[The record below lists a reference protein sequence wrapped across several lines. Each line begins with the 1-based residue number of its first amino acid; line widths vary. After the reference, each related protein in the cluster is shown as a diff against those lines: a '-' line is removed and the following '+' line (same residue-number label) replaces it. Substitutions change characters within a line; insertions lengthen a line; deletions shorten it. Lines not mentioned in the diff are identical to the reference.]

1 MNPVHAILQL
11 DTVGIDLG
19 IFGDDLL
26 LTGNTKSL
34 PDPLRTE
41 LSSHKAEL
49 RHELNALRAPSLRDK
64 ACVEN
69 CRFYVPSHGQQRLSF
84 LDALYPQS
92 AAYIV
97 SASVFFRGV
106 ADQDRLVAALCNV
119 AVRHDALYTYLVRTD
134 DIDLAAI
141 DRNVR
146 VDLPQIDLSHHI
158 DQAERLS
165 VLCETIS
172 TTPFDLTDPPLWRW
186 LLVRT
191 GESSFNL
198 IVAIH
203 HFISDGWS
211 LAAAFRELAAEY
223 RSGATTGDTPAAS
236 YPLFARQQRKRLAE
250 PDIPSMIQHARN
262 ALSACRLES
271 ANFDGKVRPELDSDR
286 AGRRTF
292 SLSPEVAHAVRAL
305 AGELSL
311 TVSSILAAMFALT
324 IDRFAE
330 GGRFALGI
338 AASNRPGSRFEKTFG
353 FFVNW
358 LAVPVDC
365 DKRTTLASFIKRF
378 HEDKLAAIDRVCI
391 PFDEIA
397 RTSGASRTPFLHPV
411 FQFMFVTHV
420 PARAVSLPGI
430 DVSLLPLPN
439 GRAKLDLT
447 MFLTDS
453 LAAVSVEGEGEL
465 FLELEYNAQLFDSE
479 LIGRFSQEFLS
490 LAQKAAAASDTLLGE
505 LAPRRHPSIA
515 KGRIV
520 KAPSDVVAMFESVVA
535 RNSNAPAVR
544 YSGRSLTYRDL
555 RDRAA
560 RIAAGILQLDC
571 AGQTI
576 AILVRRGLELPA
588 ALIGSAVANAPF
600 LTLDP
605 EAPPERNRRIVADA
619 KPGLM
624 LYSRDHAGDAAALAP
639 DTVCRAIEDFGSSPD
654 GDDPFETRVSRPDR
668 AAYLLYTSGSSG
680 VPKGALIPHRAIG
693 NFAAWMGDALKL
705 SQADRVLAKTPIS
718 FDAFLRETLVS
729 LCHGACVVM
738 ADDRQALDVNA
749 LVEMIDDNAVTVLHA
764 TPTVYDGL
772 LETARGRGGSALH
785 SLSRVMCGGEA
796 LPRTL
801 VERHFRLLPDC
812 RLFNVYG
819 PTECTV
825 DVTCKEIAP
834 EIDLAVTLGRP
845 IDNCTIIIADEQ
857 LEPVER
863 GRRGEIVIA
872 GTPVGLG
879 YFGIAAA
886 AQSAFLESFPHSDGQ
901 RAYRTGDLGRM
912 LPDGEIEYLGRR
924 DRQVKIRGMR
934 VECGEVEKHIE
945 AHPVVERCAVVADD
959 ATGRGAELL
968 AAVRLV
974 PGAIQ
979 DARKLTRLMRSY
991 LSDDL
996 PLAMIPTIVAPM
1008 AVFPRTAHGK
1018 RDTIALARAL
1028 RAYREAANE
1037 RMPAPSQPNA
1047 IETEIIAMAE
1057 ALLEKTDIAVHD
1069 NFFDRGGHSLN
1080 AIRLINQANKR
1091 FGTALT
1097 VKDLFNEPT
1106 ISALAEA
1113 IAASAGRQ
1121 TTEGP
1126 AIRPIRRRRRQ
1137 PATLTDA
1144 D

>member
-1 MNPVHAILQL
+1 MNAAHAILQL
-11 DTVGIDLG
+11 DTAGIDLG
-19 IFGDDLL
+19 VLGDDLVL
-26 LTGNTKSL
+26 IGNTKSL
-34 PDPLRTE
+34 PDSLRTE
-41 LSSHKAEL
+41 LSLHKAKL
-49 RHELNALRAPSLRDK
+49 RHELNGLRAPSLRGE
-64 ACVEN
+64 ACVER
-69 CRFYVPSHGQQRLSF
+69 CRFYLPSHGQQRLSF
-84 LDALYPQS
+84 LDALYPKS
-92 AAYIV
+92 AAYVV

-106 ADQDRLVAALCNV
+106 TDQNRLVDALRNV
-119 AVRHDALYTYLVRTD
+119 VGRHDALYTHLIRTD

-141 DRNVR
+141 DRNVP
-146 VDLPQIDLSHHI
+146 VDLPLMDLSGHP

-165 VLCETIS
+165 ALCETIS

-211 LAAAFRELAAEY
+211 LAAAFRELATEY
-223 RSGATTGDTPAAS
+223 RLGAPRSEAPSAGYS
-236 YPLFARQQRKRLAE
+236 LFARQQRRRLAE
-250 PDIPSMIQHARN
+250 PDIPALIEDARN

-271 ANFDGKVRPELDSDR
+271 STFDGKVRPELDSDR
-286 AGRRTF
+286 AGRLTF
-292 SLSPEVAHAVRAL
+292 SLSPEVARAVRAL

-324 IDRFAE
+324 IDRFTE
-330 GGRFALGI
+330 GGPFALGI
-338 AASNRPGSRFEKTFG
+338 AASNRPGSRFENIFG

-365 DKRTTLASFIKRF
+365 GRQETLASLIKRF
-378 HEDKLAAIDRVCI
+378 HADKLAAIDRVCI

-411 FQFMFVTHV
+411 FQFMFVSHV

-430 DVSLLPLPN
+430 EVSLLPLPN

-465 FLELEYNAQLFDSE
+465 FLEIEYNAQLFNPD
-479 LIGRFSQEFLS
+479 LIDRFSQDFRSLVETAAAVGDTT
-490 LAQKAAAASDTLLGE
+490 LAQ
-505 LAPRRHPSIA
+505 LAPRRQPSIA

-520 KAPSDVVAMFESVVA
+520 KTAPDVVAMFERVVA
-535 RNSNAPAVR
+535 RTPHAPAVL
-544 YSGRSLTYRDL
+544 YSGESLTYRDL

-560 RIAAGILQLDC
+560 QIAAALLQLDC
-571 AGQTI
+571 GERRI
-576 AILVRRGLELPA
+576 ALLVQRGFELPA
-588 ALIGSAVANAPF
+588 ALIGSAMANATF
-600 LTLDP
+600 VTLDP
-605 EAPPERNRRIVADA
+605 EAPPERNRRIIADA

-624 LYSRDHAGDAAALAP
+624 LYSGDCVGDAAALAP
-639 DTVCRAIEDFGSSPD
+639 DTVCRAIEEFGFPPA
-654 GDDPFETRVSRPDR
+654 GGDPFDTRVCRPDH

-680 VPKGALIPHRAIG
+680 VPKGALIPHRAVA
-693 NFAAWMGDALKL
+693 NFAAWMGDALNL

-718 FDAFLRETLVS
+718 FDAFLRETLMS
-729 LCHGACVVM
+729 LCHGTCVIM

-749 LVEMIDDNAVTVLHA
+749 LVELIDDNAVTVLHA
-764 TPTVYDGL
+764 TPTLYDEL
-772 LETARGRGGSALH
+772 LGITEGQGSPALR

-825 DVTCKEIAP
+825 DVTCKEIRP
-834 EIDLAVTLGRP
+834 ETGARVTLGRP
-845 IDNCTIIIADEQ
+845 IDNCMIIIADEQ

-863 GRRGEIVIA
+863 GRSGEIVIA

-879 YFGIAAA
+879 YLGAAA
-886 AQSAFLESFPHSDGQ
+886 GSAFLDPFPHSGGQ
-901 RAYRTGDLGRM
+901 RAYRTGDMGRM

-924 DRQVKIRGMR
+924 DRQIKIRGMR
-934 VECGEVEKHIE
+934 IECGEVEQQIE
-945 AHPVVERCAVVADD
+945 AHPVVERCVVVASDG
-959 ATGRGAELL
+959 AGQGAELL

-974 PGAIQ
+974 PGARQ
-979 DARKLTRLMRSY
+979 DARTLTRLMRSY
-991 LSDDL
+991 LSDYL
-996 PLAMIPTIVAPM
+996 PLAMIPNLVAPM
-1008 AVFPRTAHGK
+1008 AAFPRTAHGK
-1018 RDTIALARAL
+1018 LDASALAREL
-1028 RAYREAANE
+1028 RACREDANA
-1037 RMPAPSQPNA
+1037 RTHAPSQPNA

-1057 ALLEKTDIAVHD
+1057 ALLGQTGIAVHD

-1091 FGTALT
+1091 FGTTLT
-1097 VKDLFNEPT
+1097 VKELFNEPT
-1106 ISALAEA
+1106 ISALAAA
-1113 IAASAGRQ
+1113 IAASAGRE
-1121 TTEGP
+1121 TGAGTV
-1126 AIRPIRRRRRQ
+1126 IRPIRRRRR
-1137 PATLTDA
+1137 PSAMLTDA